1 MKEEPEVIQKRLQEI
16 VAKRNDERTTLEEK
30 ERVKIQKKWKKDLL
44 RRMKHHNPMFDP
56 EVAKRQGLKM
66 KGNQNA
72 RKLGTNVKVP
82 TKGRGSMEI
91 VAETTQG
98 QTKTGPSG

>member
-16 VAKRNDERTTLEEK
+16 VAKRNDERISQRK
-30 ERVKIQKKWKKDLL
+30 KKWKKDLL

-66 KGNQNA
+66 KGNQYA
-72 RKLGTNVKVP
+72 RKKLGKDAKVSGECREP
-82 TKGRGSMEI
+82 MEGM
-91 VAETTQG
+91 AET
-98 QTKTGPSG
+98 P

>member
-66 KGNQNA
+66 KGNQYA
-72 RKLGTNVKVP
+72 RKLGKNVKVSDEALE
-82 TKGRGSMEI
+82 TLEF
-91 VAETTQG
+91 VAET
-98 QTKTGPSG
+98 P